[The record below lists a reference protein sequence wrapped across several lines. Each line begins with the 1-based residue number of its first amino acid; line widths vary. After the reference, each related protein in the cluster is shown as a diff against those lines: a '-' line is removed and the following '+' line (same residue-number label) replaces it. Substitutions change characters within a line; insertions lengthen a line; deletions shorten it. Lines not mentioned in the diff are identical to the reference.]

1 MERIV
6 ASDSLDKSLDPGV
19 TPGWGGRRRCKDE
32 EKGARERSARSQSHV
47 ITVMRFK
54 GVHTIASSAMSTA
67 EGSAGE
73 QP

>member
-32 EKGARERSARSQSHV
+32 EKGARERSAHV

-54 GVHTIASSAMSTA
+54 GVRTIASSAMSTA